1 LKPEFSCN
9 EESDCDLRINE
20 PVATTTLRQ
29 MASHGLRSDCSLGL
43 GALAGTI
50 ITNKTMCRRWFNS
63 FPSHHFLPLSWR
75 VSIQTVSSHHH
86 QTMIMG
92 LNQRRRW
99 VLDVKLVVMLGLGL
113 LLAMAQHTVQL
124 RSNHPMHGIVDRVN
138 EIGGPY
144 IGLVM
149 AYPPEESALITS
161 RLFVHNSRIPFIDL
175 AGITV
180 QILLDAFDIRG
191 VVHYGTAG
199 SSNNSLSFGD
209 VSVMKNVA
217 FTGSWKWKA
226 FKSETGQLPELDF
239 GAFNFPVRG
248 KNLLAKVEFTP
259 SQLYS
264 AGKPMEE
271 LFWLPVDS
279 EWFDIATQ
287 LQDLE
292 LRRCLNDTYCLP
304 ETPKVIVGLR
314 GSTADIFLDNAAY
327 REFLFK
333 QFNVSTVDEES
344 AAIVMACLSN
354 AVPSIVFRGV
364 SDLGGGSDRLLS
376 ISRISLASVN
386 ALRVA
391 AEFIA
396 LIDKNNLVHDQ

>member
-1 LKPEFSCN
+1 
-9 EESDCDLRINE
+9 
-20 PVATTTLRQ
+20 
-29 MASHGLRSDCSLGL
+29 
-43 GALAGTI
+43 
-50 ITNKTMCRRWFNS
+50 
-63 FPSHHFLPLSWR
+63 
-75 VSIQTVSSHHH
+75 
-86 QTMIMG
+86 
-92 LNQRRRW
+92 
-99 VLDVKLVVMLGLGL
+99 
-113 LLAMAQHTVQL
+113 
-124 RSNHPMHGIVDRVN
+124 
-138 EIGGPY
+138 
-144 IGLVM
+144 
-149 AYPPEESALITS
+149 
-161 RLFVHNSRIPFIDL
+161 
-175 AGITV
+175 
-180 QILLDAFDIRG
+180 
-191 VVHYGTAG
+191 
-199 SSNNSLSFGD
+199 
-209 VSVMKNVA
+209 MKYVA

-304 ETPKVIVGLR
+304 ERPKVIVGLR

-376 ISRISLASVN
+376 ISRISLASIN

>member
-1 LKPEFSCN
+1 
-9 EESDCDLRINE
+9 
-20 PVATTTLRQ
+20 
-29 MASHGLRSDCSLGL
+29 
-43 GALAGTI
+43 
-50 ITNKTMCRRWFNS
+50 
-63 FPSHHFLPLSWR
+63 
-75 VSIQTVSSHHH
+75 
-86 QTMIMG
+86 MG

-149 AYPPEESALITS
+149 AYPPEELALITS

-175 AGITV
+175 AGRRFNVGKIKNVDVIYVMTGEQTVNAGITV
-180 QILLDAFDIRG
+180 QILLDTFDIRG

-209 VSVMKNVA
+209 VSVMKYVA

>member
-1 LKPEFSCN
+1 
-9 EESDCDLRINE
+9 
-20 PVATTTLRQ
+20 
-29 MASHGLRSDCSLGL
+29 
-43 GALAGTI
+43 
-50 ITNKTMCRRWFNS
+50 
-63 FPSHHFLPLSWR
+63 
-75 VSIQTVSSHHH
+75 
-86 QTMIMG
+86 
-92 LNQRRRW
+92 
-99 VLDVKLVVMLGLGL
+99 
-113 LLAMAQHTVQL
+113 
-124 RSNHPMHGIVDRVN
+124 MHGIVDRVN

-149 AYPPEESALITS
+149 AYPPEELALITS

-175 AGITV
+175 AGRRFNVGKIKNVDVIYVMTGEQTVNAGITV

-292 LRRCLNDTYCLP
+292 LQRCLNDTYCLP

>member
-1 LKPEFSCN
+1 M
-9 EESDCDLRINE
+9 R
-20 PVATTTLRQ
+20 
-29 MASHGLRSDCSLGL
+29 
-43 GALAGTI
+43 
-50 ITNKTMCRRWFNS
+50 
-63 FPSHHFLPLSWR
+63 
-75 VSIQTVSSHHH
+75 
-86 QTMIMG
+86 
-92 LNQRRRW
+92 
-99 VLDVKLVVMLGLGL
+99 
-113 LLAMAQHTVQL
+113 
-124 RSNHPMHGIVDRVN
+124 GIVDRVN

-149 AYPPEESALITS
+149 AYPPEELALITS
-161 RLFVHNSRIPFIDL
+161 DLFVHNSLIPSIDL
-175 AGITV
+175 AGRRFNVGKIKNVDVISVMTGEQTLNAGITV

-209 VSVMKNVA
+209 VSVMKYVA
-217 FTGSWKWKA
+217 FMSSWKWKA
-226 FKSETGQLPELDF
+226 FNSETDQLPELNF
-239 GAFNFPVRG
+239 GAFNFPARG

-259 SQLYS
+259 SQLFS

-292 LRRCLNDTYCLP
+292 LIRCLNDTYCLL

-344 AAIVMACLSN
+344 AAIVKTCLSN

-364 SDLGGGSDRLLS
+364 SDLAGGGDRLLS
-376 ISRISLASVN
+376 ISHSSLASIN
-386 ALRVA
+386 ALTVA
-391 AEFIA
+391 VEFIA
-396 LIDKNNLVHDQ
+396 LIDKNSSVHDH

>member
-1 LKPEFSCN
+1 
-9 EESDCDLRINE
+9 
-20 PVATTTLRQ
+20 
-29 MASHGLRSDCSLGL
+29 
-43 GALAGTI
+43 
-50 ITNKTMCRRWFNS
+50 
-63 FPSHHFLPLSWR
+63 
-75 VSIQTVSSHHH
+75 
-86 QTMIMG
+86 MG

-99 VLDVKLVVMLGLGL
+99 VLDVKSVVMLGLGL
-113 LLAMAQHTVQL
+113 LFAMAQHTVQL

-149 AYPPEESALITS
+149 AYPPEELALITS

-175 AGITV
+175 AGRRFNVGKIKNVDVIYVMTGEQTVNSGITV

-209 VSVMKNVA
+209 VSVMKYVA

-304 ETPKVIVGLR
+304 ERPKVIVGLR

-376 ISRISLASVN
+376 ISRISLASIN

>member
-1 LKPEFSCN
+1 
-9 EESDCDLRINE
+9 
-20 PVATTTLRQ
+20 
-29 MASHGLRSDCSLGL
+29 
-43 GALAGTI
+43 
-50 ITNKTMCRRWFNS
+50 
-63 FPSHHFLPLSWR
+63 
-75 VSIQTVSSHHH
+75 
-86 QTMIMG
+86 
-92 LNQRRRW
+92 
-99 VLDVKLVVMLGLGL
+99 
-113 LLAMAQHTVQL
+113 
-124 RSNHPMHGIVDRVN
+124 MHGIVDRVN

-149 AYPPEESALITS
+149 AYPPEELALITS

-175 AGITV
+175 AGRRFNVGKIKNVDVIYAMTGEQTVNAGITV

-209 VSVMKNVA
+209 VSVMKYVA

-354 AVPSIVFRGV
+354 ALPSIVFRGV

>member
-1 LKPEFSCN
+1 
-9 EESDCDLRINE
+9 
-20 PVATTTLRQ
+20 
-29 MASHGLRSDCSLGL
+29 
-43 GALAGTI
+43 
-50 ITNKTMCRRWFNS
+50 
-63 FPSHHFLPLSWR
+63 
-75 VSIQTVSSHHH
+75 
-86 QTMIMG
+86 MIMG

-99 VLDVKLVVMLGLGL
+99 VLDVKSVVMLGLGL
-113 LLAMAQHTVQL
+113 LFAMAQHTVQL

-149 AYPPEESALITS
+149 AYPPEELALITS

-175 AGITV
+175 AGRRFNVGKIKNVDVIYVMTGEQTVNSGITV

-209 VSVMKNVA
+209 VSVMKYVA

-287 LQDLE
+287 LQV
-292 LRRCLNDTYCLP
+292 CHS
-304 ETPKVIVGLR
+304 VG
-314 GSTADIFLDNAAY
+314 
-327 REFLFK
+327 
-333 QFNVSTVDEES
+333 
-344 AAIVMACLSN
+344 
-354 AVPSIVFRGV
+354 
-364 SDLGGGSDRLLS
+364 DR
-376 ISRISLASVN
+376 A
-386 ALRVA
+386 
-391 AEFIA
+391 F
-396 LIDKNNLVHDQ
+396 

>member
-1 LKPEFSCN
+1 
-9 EESDCDLRINE
+9 
-20 PVATTTLRQ
+20 
-29 MASHGLRSDCSLGL
+29 
-43 GALAGTI
+43 
-50 ITNKTMCRRWFNS
+50 MCRRWFNS

-175 AGITV
+175 AGRRFNVGKIKNVDVIYVMTGEQTVNAGITV